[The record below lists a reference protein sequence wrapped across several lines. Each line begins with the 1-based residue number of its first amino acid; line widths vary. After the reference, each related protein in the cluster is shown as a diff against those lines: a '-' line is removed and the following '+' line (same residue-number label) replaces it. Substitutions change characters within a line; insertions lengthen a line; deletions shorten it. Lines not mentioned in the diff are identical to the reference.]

1 MRKIALAAAAA
12 MLIAAAPAAAQEEP
26 VPTAP
31 CEAPE
36 EGAVLTTEGAAEDML
51 PPLVPSAAHHEVG
64 QAYPPGSVTE
74 YRYRLDVSGS
84 EEVPTA
90 TTGKVGITLDWDTDG
105 DYDLYVTN
113 ATTGASMGESTA
125 FNPLDGAG
133 ENVTVQVAHCTDILI
148 EIVNYAAVASDMT
161 LTTSVTGLR

>member
-1 MRKIALAAAAA
+1 MRKIALGAAAA
-12 MLIAAAPAAAQEEP
+12 MLIAAAPVVAEEEP

-36 EGAVLTTEGAAEDML
+36 EGTVLTPEGAAEGVL
-51 PPLVPSAAHHEVG
+51 PPLVPSMAHHETG
-64 QAYPPGSVTE
+64 QPYPPGSVTE

-84 EEVPTA
+84 EEAPTA
-90 TTGKVGITLDWDTDG
+90 TQATLLINLDWNVDG

-113 ATTGASMGESTA
+113 LTTGVSMGQSTA

-133 ENVTVQVAHCTDILI
+133 EMVSAPRVEHCTDVLI
-148 EIVNYAAVASDMT
+148 EIVNYAAVATDMT
-161 LTTSVTGLR
+161 LTTKVTLK